1 MKRFNNQFNFMVIL
15 DRIKKIGRDWLLEGY
30 FVSRMWNAIIDETV
44 SFLVLF
50 LNFDLICFWS
60 GDRHVPDWKDRSTEK
75 GLEQKEEREREREEE
90 RERKRGRERIEGN
103 NLRQHIQK
111 HGAVIRPELGDIIAS
126 QLDYNCWFWFYF
138 IHLFLCKSC
147 VHFLQRIFMSIDLE
161 LISICILFSK
171 GLYQF

>member
-60 GDRHVPDWKDRSTEK
+60 GDRHVPDWKDRSIEK

-90 RERKRGRERIEGN
+90 RKRANWREQSPSAHPEAWRCHPAG
-103 NLRQHIQK
+103 
-111 HGAVIRPELGDIIAS
+111 IRWHYSKSTWLQLLILILLYSPISLQELCSFPPTHFHVYRFGIDF
-126 QLDYNCWFWFYF
+126 NMYF
-138 IHLFLCKSC
+138 F
-147 VHFLQRIFMSIDLE
+147 F
-161 LISICILFSK
+161 
-171 GLYQF
+171 